1 VRHAVVLAGGA
12 GTRLWPASRRLRPK
26 QFLALGGAETL
37 LAATVRRARGA
48 ATGDVVVVTAADQVD
63 LVREGAP
70 GVAIVAEP
78 VARNTAAALGL
89 AAVHLLARDR
99 DAVIGAM
106 PADHHIADEAGWA
119 RVVERAFTVAERSD
133 AVCTVG
139 VVPTRADTGFGYLEL
154 GASLEADL
162 GVPGVR
168 AVARFVEKPDARAA
182 AGYLTDGRHLWNAGM
197 FFVKARRLLDDIE
210 RFLPETGAALAIVA
224 AALESGPAAASAEA
238 ARVYP
243 ALPSVSIDHGVME
256 KAAQVVT
263 VPGDFGWSDIGSWSA
278 LASLAELASGDGG
291 NTVLGDGV
299 VVDGTGNV
307 VVAESGVVA
316 VVGCSDLVVVRSGD
330 AVLVIPRERSQDVRR
345 AVEALVARHL
355 ERYL

>member
-26 QFLALGGAETL
+26 QFLALGGDETL

-106 PADHHIADEAGWA
+106 PADHHIADEVGWA
-119 RVVERAFTVAERSD
+119 RVVERAFAVAERSD

-168 AVARFVEKPDARAA
+168 AVARFVEKPDASAA
-182 AGYLTDGRHLWNAGM
+182 AGYLTGGRHLWNAGM
-197 FFVKARRLLDDIE
+197 FFVKARRLLDDIT

-224 AALESGPAAASAEA
+224 AALESGPAAAAAEA

-278 LASLAELASGDGG
+278 LADLAGQDGG
-291 NTVLGDGV
+291 NTVLGDV
-299 VVDGTGNV
+299 VVVEGSGNV

-345 AVEALVARHL
+345 AVDALIAHHL